1 LARANYIANTVSVML
16 NSPNGTFSN
25 ATGSPI
31 AVGTRPVAVAVADF
45 NGDHRLDIAVTNNS
59 NNTVSILLNN
69 PNGTFTNGGTPATGA
84 GPRGIAAGDL
94 DGDGDTDLVVD
105 NFSANSLSI
114 LLNNGAGVF
123 TASAGGPL
131 TTGNNPYAVTL
142 GRPRR
147 RWRYRYRDQQLR

>member
-1 LARANYIANTVSVML
+1 VML
-16 NSPNGTFSN
+16 NNGSGAFSN
-25 ATGSPI
+25 AAGSPI